1 MEETKLKNTCKHIP
15 IIIVLAV
22 LLAGAI
28 GFGIFEIIN
37 VSGKDKK
44 ISDLEAEI
52 AASSTN
58 GSEIEYKQFG
68 SNETETET
76 ETETGTETT
85 EETKPEEKTETK
97 TETTPVAPTVTSAS
111 GYIYIGGWNIKL
123 KTPEGFNVTG
133 YLFNGDTLYITGT
146 SALGGQYVPSFASIE
161 QNTSGLGSLTRI
173 SLDEYNAIQ
182 GAKGEIV
189 KKDGDNVFVYTHPQ
203 SVHSKEQSEIEWEQK
218 STDLVKLMLTK
229 SLSKF

>member
-1 MEETKLKNTCKHIP
+1 MEETKFKNTCKHIP

-44 ISDLEAEI
+44 ISDLESEI
-52 AASSTN
+52 AAAQSS
-58 GSEIEYKQFG
+58 GSNIEYKQYG
-68 SNETETET
+68 STETET
-76 ETETGTETT
+76 ETEAT

-97 TETTPVAPTVTSAS
+97 TETTPAPTVTSAS
-111 GYIYIGGWNIKL
+111 GYIYIGGWTIKL
-123 KTPEGFNVTG
+123 NVPEGFNVTG
-133 YLFNGDTLYITGT
+133 YLFNGDALYVTGT
-146 SALGGQYVPSFASIE
+146 SALGGQYIPSFASIE

-203 SVHSKEQSEIEWEQK
+203 SVHSNEQSEMEWEQK

>member
-68 SNETETET
+68 SSETETET
-76 ETETGTETT
+76 ETETI
-85 EETKPEEKTETK
+85 ETKPEEKPETK
-97 TETTPVAPTVTSAS
+97 PEATPAAPTVTSAS

-133 YLFNGDTLYITGT
+133 YIYDSISVCVTGT
-146 SALGGQYVPSFASIE
+146 SALGGQYVPEFANIN
-161 QNTSGLGSLTRI
+161 QHTAGLGCI
-173 SLDEYNAIQ
+173 SKILLDEYNATD
-182 GAKGEIV
+182 GPKGEIV
-189 KKDGDNVFVYTHPQ
+189 KKDGDSVFVYQHPQ
-203 SVHSKEQSEIEWEQK
+203 AVISDDQNEIEWEKK